1 MTGKLLFSALAVL
14 LSVATGAS
22 AATLSGHGSLF
33 VAFNAGQA
41 QNVDYTT
48 GGARSNVVGTQQL
61 IAPVIRNEISSG
73 SQLFSLHGSH
83 SGFQTS
89 FCTLHS
95 AQADGGFIA
104 SKNMD
109 VLNTAGIWGR
119 TASMSLAE
127 LPPQGKVSVICTI
140 PGGFSATL
148 AGVTSTP

>member
-1 MTGKLLFSALAVL
+1 MIRKLLFGALAAL

-48 GGARSNVVGTQQL
+48 GGARSNLVGTQQL
-61 IAPVIRNEISSG
+61 IAPVIRHEISAG
-73 SQLFSLHGSH
+73 SQAFSLHGSH
-83 SGFQTS
+83 VGVQTS

-95 AQADGGFIA
+95 AQADGTFIA
-104 SKNMD
+104 SQNLD
-109 VLNTAGIWGR
+109 VLNTAGIWAR
-119 TASMSLAE
+119 TASLTAAQ
-127 LPPQGKVSVICTI
+127 LPPQAKVSIICTI